1 MAQVKSPAAR
11 RYLARF
17 FPAILAYVA
26 VLFGSIWTI
35 RNLHPE
41 GPLLWLVAV
50 APAVPIIAAIA
61 AMGLYMVEETDEF
74 LRAIL
79 AQSMLWGIGV
89 TMALCTVWG
98 FLENAGL
105 LPHPPLYLI
114 FPLFCFSFGVAQP
127 FISRRYR

>member
-1 MAQVKSPAAR
+1 MAQAKSAAAR

-17 FPAILAYVA
+17 LPAMVAYVA
-26 VLFGSIWTI
+26 ILFGSIWALT
-35 RNLHPE
+35 NLRPD
-41 GPLLWLVAV
+41 GLLLWLVAV
-50 APAVPIIAAIA
+50 APALPIIAAIA
-61 AMGLYMVEETDEF
+61 AMALYMVEETDEF

-114 FPLFCFSFGVAQP
+114 FPLFCASFGLAQP
-127 FISRRYR
+127 FVSRRYR